1 MIFLTNTNIVVC
13 PSLFLLNLDQSL
25 RILTDVLNNSDDGS
39 LYADQIISQMT
50 TSSNLK
56 TTDVESVIRLA
67 RRFGF
72 IKIDEKGFIKT
83 SIEGNEFGKFLN
95 SSFTIEEEPKE
106 IPIDETSLSVT
117 LPPFCLPL
125 SYNTKTEINSTST
138 TMKRVVS
145 DAQKELT
152 IVTPFLDISLLQ
164 MCFENVRRK
173 RDSVVR
179 ILTSEP
185 SLISYRD
192 TAKGNLKLE
201 EIRKLLSSRFK
212 SGQVFYLEKEMSIA
226 HAKIFCSDK
235 SMFITSANI
244 KKDSISENFEAGI
257 YTERKDII
265 NTTSEV
271 ILHVME
277 SGAKLI
283 LDINEKDG

>member
-1 MIFLTNTNIVVC
+1 M
-13 PSLFLLNLDQSL
+13 
-25 RILTDVLNNSDDGS
+25 RILADVLNGSGDGT
-39 LYADQIISQMT
+39 LYIDQLISSMT
-50 TSSNLK
+50 DSSNLK
-56 TTDVESVIRLA
+56 TTDVESVVRLA

-72 IKIDEKGFIKT
+72 IKIDDDVFIKT

-95 SSFTIEEEPKE
+95 SSFSLEEEPKE
-106 IPIDETSLSVT
+106 IPVDETSLSVT

-125 SYNTKTEINSTST
+125 SPSTKNEINSTST

-145 DAQKELT
+145 DAQKEL
-152 IVTPFLDISLLQ
+152 IVVTPFLDVSLLQ

-173 RDSVVR
+173 RDAIVR
-179 ILTSEP
+179 ILTSEA

-192 TAKGNLKLE
+192 TQKGNLKLE

-212 SGQVFYLEKEMSIA
+212 SGQVYYLEKEMSIA

-235 SMFITSANI
+235 SMFITSANL

-265 NTTSEV
+265 KTTSEL

-283 LDINEKDG
+283 LDIDGTNG